1 MINKHNFI
9 FSELKRNVKLIIYEG
24 MPHAFLSYDV
34 PQGMPEAKI
43 CVNDAAECIKEL
55 INLN

>member
-1 MINKHNFI
+1 
-9 FSELKRNVKLIIYEG
+9 
-24 MPHAFLSYDV
+24 MPHGFLSYDA

-43 CVNDAAECIKEL
+43 CVEDAGNCMKEL